1 MEQSGGYRGKHAV
14 ARIAFYW
21 AKTAI
26 DCTIDCKQNMR
37 RTSMPANASPA
48 SRNLPHMKKPGARAW
63 LKQMWNSRT
72 LLLMCTPAILFFVV
86 FCYIPMPGAYIA
98 FVNFNYAAGIFN
110 SPFVGFKNFEFL
122 LSNGQLWQL
131 TLNTVLYNVVFIITG
146 SVAQIGLALML
157 NEMRSKWFKKVSQ
170 TFMFLPYFI
179 SFVLVGLF
187 TYNFLSFDNG
197 TINRMLESF
206 GMGKIKFFSEAAY
219 WPWILT
225 FINLW
230 KGAGYGSIVYLA
242 TIMGLDTSI
251 VEAAQIDGANELQKI
266 RYIII
271 PWLRPTFVI
280 LTLFA
285 IGGILKGNFG
295 LFYNTVGANNVAL
308 YKATDIIETFV
319 FRSLVVNFNFSMGSA
334 VGLYQSFFGLI
345 IVLLANWGVKKIEPD
360 YALF

>member
-1 MEQSGGYRGKHAV
+1 MAAKANPAAMEPTHIRKPS
-14 ARIAFYW
+14 
-21 AKTAI
+21 T
-26 DCTIDCKQNMR
+26 
-37 RTSMPANASPA
+37 RTWM
-48 SRNLPHMKKPGARAW
+48 
-63 LKQMWNSRT
+63 KQMWNSRI
-72 LLLMCTPAILFFVV
+72 LLLMCVPAILFFLI
-86 FCYIPMPGAYIA
+86 FSYIPMPGAYIA
-98 FVNFNYAAGIFN
+98 FVNFNYSAGIFK
-110 SPFVGFKNFEFL
+110 SPFIGFKNFEFL

-131 TLNTVLYNVVFIITG
+131 TFNTVIYNIAFIITG

-157 NEMRSKWFKKVSQ
+157 NEVRSRWFKKTTQ

-187 TYNFLSFDNG
+187 TYNFLSYDSGMVN
-197 TINRMLESF
+197 NMLVSM
-206 GMGKIKFFSEAAY
+206 GMNKVKFFSEAAY
-219 WPWILT
+219 WPWFLVL
-225 FINLW
+225 INLW

-242 TIMGLDTSI
+242 AIMGLDTSI
-251 VEAAQIDGANELQKI
+251 VEAAEIDGVNEFQKI
-266 RYIII
+266 RYIIL
-271 PWLRPTFVI
+271 PWLKSTLVI

-295 LFYNTVGANNVAL
+295 LFYNTVGANNMAL

-345 IVLLANWGVKKIEPD
+345 VVLLANGAIKRVEPD

>member
-1 MEQSGGYRGKHAV
+1 MS
-14 ARIAFYW
+14 
-21 AKTAI
+21 AKTNAA
-26 DCTIDCKQNMR
+26 
-37 RTSMPANASPA
+37 PAA
-48 SRNLPHMKKPGARAW
+48 LLHMNKPTLKVKFAR
-63 LKQMWNSRT
+63 LWNSRM
-72 LLLMCTPAILFFVV
+72 LILMCLPAILFFLI
-86 FCYIPMPGAYIA
+86 FSYIPMPGAYIA
-98 FVNFNYAAGIFN
+98 FVNFNYAAGIFK

-122 LSNGQLWQL
+122 INFGKSFFDSQLWHL
-131 TLNTVLYNVVFIITG
+131 TMNTVLYNVIFIITG
-146 SVAQIGLALML
+146 SIAQIMLALML
-157 NEMRSKWFKKVSQ
+157 NEMRSKWFKKVTQ

-197 TINRMLESF
+197 TINRMLQAF
-206 GMGKIKFFSEAAY
+206 GMNRIKFFSEAAY

-242 TIMGLDTSI
+242 TIMGMDTSI
-251 VEAAQIDGANELQKI
+251 VEAAQIDGVNSFQKI
-266 RYIII
+266 RYILL

-308 YKATDIIETFV
+308 YKATDIIELFV
-319 FRSLVVNFNFSMGSA
+319 FRAMVVNFNFSQGSA
-334 VGLYQSFFGLI
+334 VGLFQSFFGLI

>member
-1 MEQSGGYRGKHAV
+1 MA
-14 ARIAFYW
+14 
-21 AKTAI
+21 AKA
-26 DCTIDCKQNMR
+26 K
-37 RTSMPANASPA
+37 PAPEALA
-48 SRNLPHMKKPGARAW
+48 HMKPQT
-63 LKQMWNSRT
+63 LKSKAMGLWNSRM
-72 LLLMCTPAILFFVV
+72 LIVMCLPAILFFLI
-86 FCYIPMPGAYIA
+86 FSYIPMPGAYIA
-98 FVNFNYAAGIFN
+98 FVNFNYSAGIFN

-122 LSNGQLWQL
+122 LMSLRAGELPPLWQL
-131 TLNTVLYNVVFIITG
+131 TINTMLYNLAFIATG

-157 NEMRSKWFKKVSQ
+157 NELRSKWFKKVTQ

-187 TYNFLSFDNG
+187 TYNFLSYDNG

-206 GMGKIKFFSEAAY
+206 GGEKIKFFSEAAY

-242 TIMGLDTSI
+242 TIMGMDSST
-251 VEAAQIDGANELQKI
+251 VEAAQIDGANEFQKI
-266 RYIII
+266 RYILL

-295 LFYNTVGANNVAL
+295 LFYNTVGANNSAL
-308 YKATDIIETFV
+308 YKATDIIELFV
-319 FRSLVVNFNFSMGSA
+319 FRSMVVNFNFSQGSA
-334 VGLYQSFFGLI
+334 VGLYQSFFGLL
-345 IVLLANWGVKKIEPD
+345 IVLAANWGVKKLEPD